1 MIGISQEIK
10 SIKNR
15 KKITQVNLAHELH
28 YGYTAI
34 ANYESGGNQPNIGDL
49 TKLANTLNVSI
60 DYLVGNSDIKCT
72 EEREWYTKLH
82 TKLKENNISPNVS
95 DYILMKMIYFTVKEM
110 QAHQKYD
117 MDIDDFLYKIL
128 SDYQKD
134 FNHSVFLLLQNEQ
147 YFDIVKNALLEK
159 LQYNET

>member
-1 MIGISQEIK
+1 MEFPK
-10 SIKNR
+10 RLKALR
-15 KKITQVNLAHELH
+15 KEKKITQVKLASKLH
-28 YGYTAI
+28 YGYTTI
-34 ANYESGGNQPNIGDL
+34 ANYESGRNQPNIGDL

-60 DYLVGNSDIKCT
+60 DYLVGNSDIKYI

-82 TKLKENNISPNVS
+82 TKLKENNISHNVS

-128 SDYQKD
+128 SDCQKD

-147 YFDIVKNALLEK
+147 YFDMVKNALLEK

>member
-1 MIGISQEIK
+1 MEFPK
-10 SIKNR
+10 RLKALR
-15 KKITQVNLAHELH
+15 KEKKITQVKLASKLH

-34 ANYESGGNQPNIGDL
+34 ANYESGRNQPNIRDL

-60 DYLVGNSDIKCT
+60 DYLVGNSDIKYT

-110 QAHQKYD
+110 QAHQKYG
-117 MDIDDFLYKIL
+117 MDIDDFLYNVL
-128 SDYQKD
+128 SECQKD

-147 YFDIVKNALLEK
+147 YFDVVKNALLEK

>member
-1 MIGISQEIK
+1 MEFPK
-10 SIKNR
+10 RLKALR
-15 KKITQVNLAHELH
+15 KEKKITQVKLASKLN

-34 ANYESGGNQPNIGDL
+34 ANYESGRNQPNIVDL

-60 DYLVGNSDIKCT
+60 DYLVGNSDIKYT

-95 DYILMKMIYFTVKEM
+95 DYILI
-110 QAHQKYD
+110 
-117 MDIDDFLYKIL
+117 KIL
-128 SDYQKD
+128 SDCQKD

-147 YFDIVKNALLEK
+147 YFDMVKNALLEK